1 MEYPRFLVRG
11 ECGRTLPCEN
21 FFYCAKC
28 QKILSKY
35 KAKKDIS
42 FYFNPQKIE
51 TVAQNT
57 KRSYGKNPDEK
68 ICPVCNIVIKD
79 TDYALE
85 IEGKKTLIS
94 YYKCKFCLWNTMHY
108 NTTFESKG
116 LNKFTTELYRR
127 HKYAREVELAESIT
141 YMQEKLRMTNKTI
154 FDAQYRAR
162 KARAS
167 MIGFTTQKTKGPWD
181 MGMLYDKW
189 NNSKNQT
196 LATIVTKEHSRRL
209 KKNSI
214 RIFRS
219 SQLEEEIVEDKKDET
234 EDEIKLKEDEDDKKS
249 ESESSDSSDSQEAS
263 GLPRKEVTE
272 ALADYMDSLT
282 GSPTRLDKDPN
293 INMEEIEK
301 KVNEIFKDN
310 EPLLTKE
317 YTQHES
323 IDDFL
328 NDYKPQDIKSNMFE
342 QLPTKTYRGYDS
354 LIAIN
359 SLLIPIIN
367 KSCPIDSC
375 KNGLVYYETSSES
388 FNMKFHSGLSDYMP
402 IFRLH
407 KVIPG
412 QEFTTFNFIMRN
424 RTKYSCRVIF
434 KIPEK
439 SSTIYKF
446 KNGALE
452 VDQQLTTSDKEGG
465 STKAGF
471 EVEVQNGYYGDVV
484 LEVDINLV
492 MHNTENLVVRFEMVL
507 QLGDEDAQ
515 KSYLGRYYQ
524 K

>member
-1 MEYPRFLVRG
+1 MDYPRFLVRG

-21 FFYCAKC
+21 FLYCAKC

-79 TDYALE
+79 SDYAID
-85 IEGKKTLIS
+85 IEGKKTLVS
-94 YYKCKFCLWNTMHY
+94 FYKCKFCLWNTLHY
-108 NTTFESKG
+108 NLTFESKG
-116 LNKFTTELYRR
+116 INKFTTELYRR
-127 HKYAREVELAESIT
+127 HKYAREIELADSIS
-141 YMQEKLRMTNKTI
+141 YVQEKLKMTNKSI
-154 FDAQYRAR
+154 FDAQFRAR

-167 MIGFTTQKTKGPWD
+167 MIGYLQPKVKGPWD
-181 MGMLYDKW
+181 SGMLYEKW
-189 NNSKNQT
+189 NNSKSQT
-196 LATIVTKEHSRRL
+196 LGVVASKEHSRRI
-209 KKNSI
+209 KKNTI
-214 RIFRS
+214 RIFRAG
-219 SQLEEEIVEDKKDET
+219 QVEEEIVEDKKEESQILDDEA
-234 EDEIKLKEDEDDKKS
+234 DKKS
-249 ESESSDSSDSQEAS
+249 ETESSKSSDSNEAA
-263 GLPRKEVTE
+263 GLPKKNITDV
-272 ALADYMDSLT
+272 LADYIDGVS

-310 EPLLTKE
+310 EPFISKE

-328 NDYKPQDIKSNMFE
+328 NEYKTKDIKSNIFE
-342 QLPTKTYRGYDS
+342 QLPTKIYNGYDS

-359 SLLIPIIN
+359 SILIPIIN
-367 KSCPIDSC
+367 KSCPIDTC

-388 FNMKFHSGLSDYMP
+388 FNMKFHSGLSEYIP
-402 IFRLH
+402 IFRLQ
-407 KVIPG
+407 KVKPG
-412 QEFTTFNFIMRN
+412 EEFTSYNFLMRN

-434 KIPEK
+434 KVPEK
-439 SSTIYKF
+439 ESTIYKF

-452 VDQQLTTSDKEGG
+452 FDQQLTTSDKEGG
-465 STKAGF
+465 STKANF
-471 EVEVQNGYYGDVV
+471 EIEVQNGYFDDIT
-484 LEVDINLV
+484 LDVDINLV
-492 MHNTENLVVRFEMVL
+492 MQNTENLVVKFQMIL
-507 QLGDEDAQ
+507 QLGDEEAQ
-515 KSYLGRYYQ
+515 KIYVSRYYQ